1 MNVSKLID
9 LIFLPLEKTLNCIG
23 KILNQMPSRA
33 ELKKIKVS
41 PKFKSTFPTKM
52 KKMFDVKNMRTKK
65 KDSRPK
71 GTEHSDTQIFNKPRH

>member
-23 KILNQMPSRA
+23 AILNQMPSPD

-41 PKFKSTFPTKM
+41 PRFKSSFPVKM
-52 KKMFDVKNMRTKK
+52 KTMFDVKNSRIKK

-71 GTEHSDTQIFNKPRH
+71 GTEHSETQIFNKPRH